1 MKMFLVL
8 ALAGAQMAMALAC
21 GTIATPLA
29 CTVNVGGNFAYTFD
43 NFQFINTPG
52 QGGGKTYAPDDV
64 TINVG
69 SGGGNIGFVT
79 FTKTSGSTNT
89 GTTFFANSGET
100 TGVRFSYDLT
110 LTALVPG
117 TVVFTGQPIV
127 NFNAQGLGNGS
138 PSLQMI
144 VTNPPNGESCNAV
157 LSVQQDL
164 CDLPPA
170 TTNFLRTG
178 DLLTI
183 FGGTGAAN
191 ATVLSY
197 SNVYDATFNA
207 DTSGGVPE
215 PSTWLMF
222 GAGLATLAFLRK
234 RG

>member
-21 GTIATPLA
+21 GTIASPLA
-29 CTVNVGGNFAYTFD
+29 CTVNVGGNFIYTFD
-43 NFQFINTPG
+43 NFDFINVTPS
-52 QGGGKTYAPDDV
+52 GGGKTYAPDDV
-64 TINVG
+64 TLTAG
-69 SGGGNIGFVT
+69 SGGGNSAFLT

-100 TGVRFSYDLT
+100 TGVRFSYDVT

-117 TVVFTGQPIV
+117 TAVFTGQPIV

-144 VTNPPNGESCNAV
+144 VTNPPNGESCSAT
-157 LSVQQDL
+157 LSVQQGF

-170 TTNFLRTG
+170 TTNFLKTG

-183 FGGTGAAN
+183 FGGTNTAN

-197 SNVYDATFNA
+197 SNIYNATFNA
-207 DTSGGVPE
+207 DTGGGIPE

-222 GAGLATLAFLRK
+222 GAGLATLPFLRK

>member
-1 MKMFLVL
+1 MKSFLVL

-29 CTVNVGGNFAYTFD
+29 CTINVGGNFTYLFD
-43 NFQFINTPG
+43 NFQFIPTAG

-64 TINVG
+64 TITAG
-69 SGGGNIGFVT
+69 SGGGNTAFLT

-100 TGVRFSYDLT
+100 SGVRFSYDVT
-110 LTALVPG
+110 LTALLPG

-127 NFNAQGLGNGS
+127 EYNAQGLGNGN

-144 VTNPPNGESCNAV
+144 VTNPPNGESCSAS
-157 LSVQQDL
+157 LSVQQGF

-183 FGGTGAAN
+183 FGGTNTAN

-197 SNVYDATFNA
+197 TNTYDAAFNA
-207 DTSGGVPE
+207 DTGGVPE
-215 PSTWLMF
+215 PSTWLML
-222 GAGLATLAFLRK
+222 GTGLTALAFLRR

>member
-8 ALAGAQMAMALAC
+8 ALAGAPMAMALAC
-21 GTIATPLA
+21 GTIGTPFA
-29 CTVNVGGNFAYTFD
+29 CTVNVGGNFTYSFD
-43 NFQFINTPG
+43 NFQFIPTAG

-64 TINVG
+64 TITAG
-69 SGGGNIGFVT
+69 SGGGNSAFLT

-100 TGVRFSYDLT
+100 AGVRFSYDVT
-110 LTALVPG
+110 LTALLPG
-117 TVVFTGQPIV
+117 TVLFTGQPIV

-144 VTNPPNGESCNAV
+144 VTNPPNGESCVAT
-157 LSVQQDL
+157 LSTTQDL

-170 TTNFLRTG
+170 TTNFLKTG

-183 FGGTGAAN
+183 FGGSGTAN

-197 SNVYDATFNA
+197 SNIYDATFNA
-207 DTSGGVPE
+207 GAGGDVPE

-222 GAGLATLAFLRK
+222 GAGLAALPLLRK
-234 RG
+234 RR